1 MGAFEELNKI
11 WKELGIKGQ
20 VKNFSSKPLWVLE
33 TESGR
38 PIARVLSPGFKTP
51 VDVDVDGFKRVD
63 GGAIEGHKNWWKF
76 YDFSTAE
83 VFDEGSSLRVSAIS
97 KRAVPENHF
106 GDPVLYKEVKWGTPI
121 QVISDVRRDK
131 KKRIVSYYVSGKGWV
146 GFEQALKLTCHH
158 QIDNARPVFPSDG
171 RPYIRT
177 RRDPSIF
184 NNLSNR
190 GRA

>member
-1 MGAFEELNKI
+1 MGAFEELKKI
-11 WKELGIKGQ
+11 WKKLGIKGH

-33 TESGR
+33 TESVR

-63 GGAIEGHKNWWKF
+63 GGAIEGHKSWWKF
-76 YDFSTAE
+76 YDLSTAE
-83 VFDEGSSLRVSAIS
+83 VFDQGSGLRVSVIS
-97 KRAVPENHF
+97 KRAVPEKHF

-146 GFEQALKLTCHH
+146 GFEQAFQLTCHH

-171 RPYIRT
+171 TPYIRT